1 MFCKVSVNDVYVD
14 QLTSNVTRVYSM
26 TSALEAGCISSVP
39 AAVSYQSSISNCAS
53 TLQLETLTLP
63 LVLRSDK
70 RRVPEH

>member
-1 MFCKVSVNDVYVD
+1 
-14 QLTSNVTRVYSM
+14 M

-70 RRVPEH
+70 RRVQEH